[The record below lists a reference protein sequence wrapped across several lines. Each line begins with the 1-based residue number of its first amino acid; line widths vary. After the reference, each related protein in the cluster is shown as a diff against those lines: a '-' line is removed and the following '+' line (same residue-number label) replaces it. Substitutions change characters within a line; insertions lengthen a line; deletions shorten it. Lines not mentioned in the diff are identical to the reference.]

1 MCNYPIGFAFVF
13 AGPILLANKNSSEK
27 SNKTNVSELKL
38 ENSGTMSSR
47 SNETKKK
54 EEEKNGSFLV
64 LVRGKGSTR
73 LDSISKYIHVSLSRF
88 SFATAR
94 GGTKKEY
101 EQFCISFALRPYAAN
116 STIEKVD

>member
-38 ENSGTMSSR
+38 EKAGTMSSR
-47 SNETKKK
+47 ANETKNRRG
-54 EEEKNGSFLV
+54 KNGSVLV

-88 SFATAR
+88 SFATAT